1 MLLPAIVLKAALITA
16 GQYQEE
22 VPSWFQKYWH
32 AHALNQLNL
41 TVLFM
46 DTDVAVFQD
55 PFLFHDKSYD
65 VEGLSDWNW
74 LEEAPSHQVC
84 TSCIFPVPPPS
95 PHL

>member
-1 MLLPAIVLKAALITA
+1 MVMALAIA
-16 GQYQEE
+16 GQYKTD

-41 TVLFM
+41 TVLFL
-46 DTDVAVFQD
+46 DTDVAIFQD
-55 PFLFHDKSYD
+55 PFLFHDKSFD

-84 TSCIFPVPPPS
+84 S
-95 PHL
+95 